1 MNRKIKAY
9 QAIIYIVLFY
19 LAAVLF
25 LLGPGK
31 LLEKDRLLA
40 GAENPVGTVEVRED
54 QQVQQVLIAEGDYLR
69 YLELYVTSPK
79 SPGEYYHLL
88 VYDENNE
95 MLINRDFE
103 LKADEVPGF
112 VRIPLGIDT
121 TRGTAYVW
129 QLQGKSEPL
138 ELSYENTG
146 ETGLTCFGSYYV
158 LADSTS
164 TQMETQ
170 NIVMRLVYTDK
181 PSAAVMM
188 ILKTILCV
196 AAAAFIL
203 AAVYLSPKQPKLNNK
218 ITWRFVHWVTAGPL
232 ITVGTAVL
240 LWEVYGRRAFGGKP
254 DDLIVYGLG
263 IALFFAF
270 SAWVLFS
277 RRGSKYHP
285 PFEEMLT
292 EQGMDWLQVA
302 AFAGVLLGGIH
313 YMNALYQNQQKCFRG
328 RRF

>member
-1 MNRKIKAY
+1 MSGSCRVSRSRWSFLMKI
-9 QAIIYIVLFY
+9 Q
-19 LAAVLF
+19 
-25 LLGPGK
+25 
-31 LLEKDRLLA
+31 
-40 GAENPVGTVEVRED
+40 
-54 QQVQQVLIAEGDYLR
+54 
-69 YLELYVTSPK
+69 
-79 SPGEYYHLL
+79 
-88 VYDENNE
+88 
-95 MLINRDFE
+95 
-103 LKADEVPGF
+103 
-112 VRIPLGIDT
+112 
-121 TRGTAYVW
+121 
-129 QLQGKSEPL
+129 
-138 ELSYENTG
+138 G

-196 AAAAFIL
+196 VAAAFIL

-263 IALFFAF
+263 IALFFCIFCLGAF
-270 SAWVLFS
+270 F
-277 RRGSKYHP
+277 RG
-285 PFEEMLT
+285 
-292 EQGMDWLQVA
+292 VA
-302 AFAGVLLGGIH
+302 ANTIH
-313 YMNALYQNQQKCFRG
+313 RLKKC
-328 RRF
+328 